1 MKVLVAPCEFKE
13 TLTPKEAAEA
23 VEKAFRD
30 AGLLSLLHP
39 VADGGGGTLNALQ
52 YNLKGKIR
60 WYKVRDPLLREVEA
74 PIFYYNDFAFIEMAS
89 ASGLKLLK
97 DEERDPLNLTSVG
110 TGELI
115 KHAVSEGY
123 KKIYIGIGGSA
134 TVDGG
139 MGALYALGIRFLD
152 KNGKE
157 LEPVGRSP
165 FFIDSLEIPRKTLS
179 LLKDVDIRILSDVK
193 NPLLGKN
200 GAVRVFGPQK
210 GLKEK
215 YFEKM
220 EKGLEKLA
228 EIVYRETGRDMRKIK
243 GGGAAGGIGAALY
256 GVFGAKIE
264 DGAEFFLKITNFE
277 DKLKDV
283 DAVITGEGSFDE
295 QSLFGKAPYKVA
307 EISKKHGKK
316 VIVLCGVAKVNESTY
331 SVVDAVFSIVNGI
344 QSKEEAFRK
353 AKENLYLTAYNVAR
367 LLKEGVKHE

>member
-23 VEKAFRD
+23 VEKAFGD

-52 YNLKGKIR
+52 YNLKGKTK
-60 WYKVRDPLLREVEA
+60 WYKVHDPLLREVEA

-97 DEERDPLNLTSVG
+97 DEERDPLNLTSIG

-139 MGALYALGIRFLD
+139 IGALYALGIRFLD

-157 LEPVGRSP
+157 LEPVGRALFS
-165 FFIDSLEIPRKTLS
+165 IDSLEIPRKTLS
-179 LLKDVDIRILSDVK
+179 LLKNADIRILSDVK

-228 EIVYRETGRDMRKIK
+228 EIIYRKTGRDMRKIK

-283 DAVITGEGSFDE
+283 DVVITGEGSFDE

-316 VIVLCGVAKVNESTY
+316 VIVLCGVAKVNESIY
-331 SVVDAVFSIVNGI
+331 NVVDAVFSIVNGI

-353 AKENLYLTAYNVAR
+353 AKENLYFTAYNVAR
-367 LLKEGVKHE
+367 LLKEGVKS